1 MVLLRDEGNL
11 VVKIT
16 DLADLS
22 RFELAQFSLT
32 KKYSTLVGNTIY
44 TVKND
49 VSQDNSNLEK
59 SLSTKTTINV
69 NTYKID
75 LETGV
80 INKIETKKH
89 TVFPLKKEARIFS
102 ASFF

>member
-1 MVLLRDEGNL
+1 M
-11 VVKIT
+11 
-16 DLADLS
+16 
-22 RFELAQFSLT
+22 
-32 KKYSTLVGNTIY
+32 
-44 TVKND
+44 KND

-80 INKIETKKH
+80 INKVETKQH
-89 TVFPLKKEARIFS
+89 TVFPLKKEGRVVS
-102 ASFF
+102 AGYY